1 MKVYEIPE
9 IEVMN
14 LKVVDIITTD
24 DENENATSW
33 G

>member
-9 IEVMN
+9 IEVVQVTSEAVMN
-14 LKVVDIITTD
+14 GEDWELS
-24 DENENATSW
+24 ER